1 MLREKYLQT
10 YSRALL
16 EDEIEAI
23 RKVLTEF
30 DGGRNPQITINGVQL
45 SGYGVCRATANHVCR
60 AIRYE
65 LEQDLAYLKCEKER
79 F

>member
-1 MLREKYLQT
+1 MTQEERRQT

-30 DGGRNPQITINGVQL
+30 DEGADPHITINGMPL

>member
-1 MLREKYLQT
+1 MTQDERRQT

-16 EDEIEAI
+16 ENEIDAI
-23 RKVLTEF
+23 QKVLTEF
-30 DGGRNPQITINGVQL
+30 DEGADPHITINGVQL

>member
-16 EDEIEAI
+16 DDEIEAI

-30 DGGRNPQITINGVQL
+30 DEGKNPQITINGVRL
-45 SGYGVCRATANHVCR
+45 SEYGVCRATANHVCR

-65 LEQDLAYLKCEKER
+65 LEQDLAYLKRER
-79 F
+79 E